1 MWQSEL
7 FNSLVKKNNLIYT
20 LDNYFSI
27 IRLIS
32 TLICL
37 YAANMFKMFQQ
48 SRILE
53 GDFDEKERIQKSKI
67 KKFFN
72 FWSDFYLE
80 FLEFLKFFRLFI
92 FNIFRVKFLFQIFWK
107 LVLCTLGI
115 EHTIENDWM
124 KDWAKLLIWL
134 SFLCP
139 L

>member
-7 FNSLVKKNNLIYT
+7 FNSLEKKNNLIYT

-67 KKFFN
+67 QN
-72 FWSDFYLE
+72 FSIFDPT
-80 FLEFLKFFRLFI
+80 FI
-92 FNIFRVKFLFQIFWK
+92 SNF
-107 LVLCTLGI
+107 
-115 EHTIENDWM
+115 
-124 KDWAKLLIWL
+124 
-134 SFLCP
+134 
-139 L
+139 